1 MENINPVP
9 PLVTFSRH
17 CSNWARID
25 TKICMDGSICK
36 SVTDGNLDFEHL
48 IGRHV
53 YVDTDNTLCQL
64 AKVEANIEA
73 HIKNT
78 GKEVVYL
85 YPQEGGFIKRIRVFK
100 NNVRSIDKY
109 DWESKDFEFNDG
121 ITREKI
127 YPLQ

>member
-1 MENINPVP
+1 MKIYTIELRQWYNLTRSASLNDDYNFNHYLANFFRTEEGMENINPVP

-53 YVDTDNTLCQL
+53 YVDTDNTLC
-64 AKVEANIEA
+64 
-73 HIKNT
+73 
-78 GKEVVYL
+78 
-85 YPQEGGFIKRIRVFK
+85 
-100 NNVRSIDKY
+100 
-109 DWESKDFEFNDG
+109 
-121 ITREKI
+121 
-127 YPLQ
+127 